1 MAQVK
6 LTKIGNS
13 MGVILPK
20 NVIDRLM
27 IANGDSL
34 HIVDTKNGIELTPYD
49 PEFEA
54 QMEIARKVMKKRR
67 AVLHELAK

>member
-20 NVIDRLM
+20 SVIDRLLVE
-27 IANGDSL
+27 NGDSL
-34 HIVDTKNGIELTPYD
+34 HIIDTKNGIELTPYD
-49 PEFEA
+49 PEFAA
-54 QMEIARKVMKKRR
+54 QMEVARKVMKKRR

>member
-6 LTKIGNS
+6 ITKIGNS

-27 IANGDSL
+27 VESGDSL
-34 HIVDTKNGIELTPYD
+34 HIIDTKNGIELTPYD
-49 PEFEA
+49 PEFAA
-54 QMEIARKVMKKRR
+54 QMEVARKVMKKRR